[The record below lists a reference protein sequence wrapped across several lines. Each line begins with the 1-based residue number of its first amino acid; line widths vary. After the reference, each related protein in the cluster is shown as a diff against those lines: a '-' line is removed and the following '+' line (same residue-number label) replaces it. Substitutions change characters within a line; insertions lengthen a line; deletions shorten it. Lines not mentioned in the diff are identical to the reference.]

1 MRLGIFGGTF
11 NPIHMAHLRIAE
23 AARESCALEKVLFL
37 PAAMPPH
44 KASVSV
50 SFEQRC
56 AMTRLAIAGNA
67 AFELSPMEGERE
79 GRSYSVDTLELLHR
93 ARPSG
98 EFFFIIGMDSWR
110 ELESWK
116 EWPRLFELAHIVV
129 APRPGYP
136 AQTTDAGF
144 LPIAAQNWFCYDEET
159 GVWRHRSGNL
169 LIPLEEM
176 MLDISSSRIRELA
189 AQKLSLRYLV
199 PETVHDYIGRHQ
211 LYRRGT

>member
-11 NPIHMAHLRIAE
+11 NPIHIAHLRIAE

-50 SFEQRC
+50 SFAQRC
-56 AMTRLAIAGNA
+56 AMTQLAIAGNA
-67 AFELSPMEGERE
+67 AFELNPMEGERE

-93 ARPSG
+93 ARPSD

-116 EWPRLFELAHIVV
+116 EWQRLFELAHIVV
-129 APRPGYP
+129 APRPGCP
-136 AQTTDAGF
+136 ARTAEAGF
-144 LPIAAQNWFCYDEET
+144 LPIAAQNWFCYDEER

-199 PETVHDYIGRHQ
+199 PESVHDYIGRHQ

>member
-11 NPIHMAHLRIAE
+11 NPIHIAHLRIAE

-50 SFEQRC
+50 SFAQRC
-56 AMTRLAIAGNA
+56 AMTQLAIAGNA
-67 AFELSPMEGERE
+67 VFELNPMEGERE
-79 GRSYSVDTLELLHR
+79 GRSYSVDTLELLHK
-93 ARPSG
+93 AHPSD

-110 ELESWK
+110 ELETWK
-116 EWPRLFELAHIVV
+116 EWTRLFELAHIVV

-136 AQTTDAGF
+136 ARAKDAGF
-144 LPIAAQNWFCYDEET
+144 LPIAAQNRFCYDEEA
-159 GVWRHRSGNL
+159 GVWRHQSGNRI
-169 LIPLEEM
+169 IPLEEI
-176 MLDISSSRIRELA
+176 MLDISSTRIRELA
-189 AQKLSLRYLV
+189 AQELSLRYLV

-211 LYRRGT
+211 IYRCGG

>member
-50 SFEQRC
+50 SFAQRC
-56 AMTRLAIAGNA
+56 AMTQLAIAGNA
-67 AFELSPMEGERE
+67 AFELNPMEGERE

-93 ARPSG
+93 ARPLD

-136 AQTTDAGF
+136 AQITDAGF
-144 LPIAAQNWFCYDEET
+144 LPIAAQNWFCYDEER

-199 PETVHDYIGRHQ
+199 PESVHDYIGRHQ
-211 LYRRGT
+211 LYQHGT

>member
-11 NPIHMAHLRIAE
+11 NPVHIAHLRIAE
-23 AARESCALEKVLFL
+23 AAREFCALEKVMFL

-50 SFEQRC
+50 SFAERC

-67 AFELSPMEGERE
+67 AFEVNPLEGERE

-93 ARPSG
+93 AHPG
-98 EFFFIIGMDSWR
+98 DEFFFIIGMDSWR
-110 ELESWK
+110 ELETWK

-144 LPIAAQNWFCYDEET
+144 LPIAAQNWFCYDEGT

-199 PETVHDYIGRHQ
+199 PEGVRGYIERRQ
-211 LYRRGT
+211 LYRRDG